1 MPRCCVLPL
10 RLLAIV
16 VLAFTPV
23 LTGFGQTDPH
33 AHNETPEHG
42 GQYEQEDTECT
53 VCKERCPLVAIKS
66 NLLYDA
72 ALTPDLGI
80 ELSLSRRISV
90 GLESVYA
97 WWSNDR
103 THRYWRIRGG
113 WLDISWWFGAAS
125 RRQRLTGH
133 HVGIYASMH
142 DYDFEFG
149 NKGWQARNPT
159 FGTGFT
165 YGYSFRLN
173 GRLCLDLHLRAGYAG
188 GRVTE
193 YIPQCG
199 TYMCVR
205 KFQSSYWGLT
215 GAGVTLVW
223 FPGHDSTNNPSR

>member
-1 MPRCCVLPL
+1 MLRCCVLPL

-23 LTGFGQTDPH
+23 LTGFGQTDAH
-33 AHNETPEHG
+33 APEENSLHSD
-42 GQYEQEDTECT
+42 QYVQRDQGC
-53 VCKERCPLVAIKS
+53 VSCQDRCPPVAIKS
-66 NLLYDA
+66 NLLYDV
-72 ALTPDLGI
+72 ALTPDLGVEI
-80 ELSLSRRISV
+80 SLSRLISV
-90 GLESVYA
+90 GLEGVYA

-103 THRYWRIRGG
+103 THRYWRVRGG
-113 WLDISWWFGAAS
+113 WLDISWWFGTAS

-133 HVGIYASMH
+133 HAGIYASMH

-149 NKGWQARNPT
+149 HKGWQARNPT
-159 FGTGFT
+159 VGAGLT

-173 GRLCLDLHLRAGYAG
+173 GRLSLDLNLRIGYAG

-193 YIPQCG
+193 YTPQCD

-205 KFQSSYWGLT
+205 KYLSNYWGLT

-223 FPGHDSTNNPSR
+223 FPGRGSSNNPSR